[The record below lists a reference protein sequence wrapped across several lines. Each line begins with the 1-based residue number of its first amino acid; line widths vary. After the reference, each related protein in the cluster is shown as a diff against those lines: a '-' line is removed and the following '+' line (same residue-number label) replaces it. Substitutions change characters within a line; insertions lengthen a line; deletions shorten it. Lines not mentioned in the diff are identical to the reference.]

1 MAFVALV
8 HAACEDGHGTD
19 AERWFQVQ
27 HRKLQEMP
35 QIGCPNCFLIFV
47 WRFFVEIFLSSVAGG
62 GEVWSDAHGES
73 LYTSGAFLLL
83 ERELV

>member
-27 HRKLQEMP
+27 NFSIKNTE
-35 QIGCPNCFLIFV
+35 NCK
-47 WRFFVEIFLSSVAGG
+47 
-62 GEVWSDAHGES
+62 S
-73 LYTSGAFLLL
+73 L
-83 ERELV
+83 

>member
-27 HRKLQEMP
+27 
-35 QIGCPNCFLIFV
+35 IF
-47 WRFFVEIFLSSVAGG
+47 FLSK
-62 GEVWSDAHGES
+62 H
-73 LYTSGAFLLL
+73 
-83 ERELV
+83 REL